1 LNKNSMTL
9 FLPRKPDEYFLPD
22 TDDGSWAFQSQ
33 LEEQEY
39 YEHSN
44 TSTN

>member
-1 LNKNSMTL
+1 MNDT
-9 FLPRKPDEYFLPD
+9 PTKPDEYFLPD